1 MRSTEHEDFLAFIVI
16 ILLCEA
22 GHIRSSAVRNVSV
35 ARSTFRTH
43 RETGTSN
50 MGGFMYS
57 SVTHIFSQHDRD
69 AIARHIEATAA
80 QDYSPFWTTGWPSET
95 EAALLD
101 AVFSARATYGGTNTG
116 VRRVVSR
123 WRAYR
128 NTDHLDDL
136 AALASFTERPDALAE
151 ILGNRQRVAGNSTT
165 KAEAVAK
172 SAAVLVGCGVRA
184 ADQLFDADD
193 QREAFTAVAGV
204 GPKTWECALFLVGRR
219 TLDALLHFVAFASDA
234 VGRRVEGEL
243 AEHFLQLT
251 AESMGAPHAA
261 LEHAVWRYQRRI
273 GPAAPLPSLS
283 EAG

>member
-1 MRSTEHEDFLAFIVI
+1 
-16 ILLCEA
+16 
-22 GHIRSSAVRNVSV
+22 
-35 ARSTFRTH
+35 
-43 RETGTSN
+43 
-50 MGGFMYS
+50 MYS

-69 AIARHIEATAA
+69 AIAQHIESTAI
-80 QDYSPFWTTGWPSET
+80 QDNSSFWTAGWPNEV

-101 AVFSARATYGGTNTG
+101 AVFSARATYGGTDNG
-116 VRRVVSR
+116 VRRVISR

-128 NTDHLDDL
+128 STDQLDDL
-136 AALASFTERPDALAE
+136 TELASFIDRPDDLAE
-151 ILGNRQRVAGNSTT
+151 ILDNRQRVAGNSTT

-172 SAAVLVGCGVRA
+172 CADVLAGCGVRA
-184 ADQLFDADD
+184 ADQLLDADD
-193 QREAFTAVAGV
+193 QREAVTAIAGI

-219 TLDALLHFVAFASDA
+219 TPDSLRHFVAYVSDA

-243 AEHFLQLT
+243 AEILLDLA